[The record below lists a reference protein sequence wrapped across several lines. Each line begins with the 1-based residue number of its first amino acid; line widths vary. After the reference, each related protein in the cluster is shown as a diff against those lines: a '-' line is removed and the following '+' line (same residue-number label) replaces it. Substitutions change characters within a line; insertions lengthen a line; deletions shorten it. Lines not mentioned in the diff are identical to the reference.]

1 MEVAGPDELRIE
13 GDARALERRAVTI
26 QPGLAAQ
33 DGGAPGD
40 GADPAVPSV
49 SRCSVAARPPAQ
61 LAAPIDRTSG
71 SGWPTGSTMTTG
83 TWSAASRLR
92 CARDSSVRTRMTPSV
107 RLAARL
113 LSQLS
118 TSALLRLSA
127 LGRQRCVERRTAG
140 SERSHPARRVIGRM
154 AVPVRGLKGFSP

>member
-1 MEVAGPDELRIE
+1 
-13 GDARALERRAVTI
+13 
-26 QPGLAAQ
+26 
-33 DGGAPGD
+33 
-40 GADPAVPSV
+40 
-49 SRCSVAARPPAQ
+49 
-61 LAAPIDRTSG
+61 
-71 SGWPTGSTMTTG
+71 
-83 TWSAASRLR
+83 
-92 CARDSSVRTRMTPSV
+92 MTPSV